1 MDLPGVPDAQVGHY
15 LVGSAGNAQVRGGTV
30 ALRTSTLG
38 NRVNGSVAYS
48 LSDAQL
54 SADTGLK
61 YLVLLTPSVLR
72 QDTQRIHD
80 VATTISADV
89 PETATRV
96 LLVYRA
102 SNGFAHPAAGEP
114 RRAPFDSRFDLQV
127 RQSLPFMNF
136 SSARWEALVA
146 VRNFFREAAAEQSL
160 YDELLVVQPPKRL
173 VGGVTL
179 HF

>member
-1 MDLPGVPDAQVGHY
+1 
-15 LVGSAGNAQVRGGTV
+15 V

-38 NRVNGSVAYS
+38 SRVNGSVAYS
-48 LSDAQL
+48 LANTELGAS
-54 SADTGLK
+54 TGRN

-96 LLVYRA
+96 LVVFRA
-102 SNGFAHPAAGEP
+102 SNGFAQPAMAAGMD
-114 RRAPFDSRFDLQV
+114 RRAAFDSRFDVQV

-146 VRNFFREAAAEQSL
+146 VRNFFREAVAEQSI